1 MPPTE
6 LVDKRQRI
14 GVEMRAMVDK
24 AHTEKR
30 EFTAEENEKFD
41 RMHADDAATKAQL
54 DRILKVEAIEA
65 DLGASRGRQAE
76 PNVVRAPGTYDPPQQ
91 PQSRE
96 EQFSSGLEGF
106 RTWLLAG
113 STERNT
119 LTDERILLAKRVGFD
134 PNQKV
139 IKLRM
144 PMEVPHSV
152 MEARTLEYRDRAEYR
167 AMGVAT
173 GPSGLYGVPN
183 ELMRPLEVA
192 LLTFGGMRQVATI
205 IRTDTGATLPIP
217 MTNDTTNVGE
227 IVAENTTVS
236 SQDLALTQLN
246 LGAYK
251 YSSKMVLVSV
261 ELMQDNAINLATF
274 LGEALG
280 TRIGRITN
288 NHWTTGSGTGQPN
301 GIVTAATVGKTS
313 ATSQQNSILVDD
325 LIDLEHSVDPA
336 YRTAAK
342 FMMHDSTLKA
352 IKKLKD
358 TSGRPLFLPGIATG
372 TPDTILGY
380 PFQINQSMT
389 ALGTTIKSI
398 LFGDLSKYIVRDVR
412 GIELLR
418 LDERFAEFGQ
428 VAFLAFARFD
438 GNLMNAGTAPV
449 KYFINAA

>member
-1 MPPTE
+1 MPPQELSEKRQRLSVQLRE
-6 LVDKRQRI
+6 LVDK
-14 GVEMRAMVDK
+14 
-24 AHTEKR
+24 AHAEKR
-30 EFTAEENEKFD
+30 EFTAEENEVFERLHKED
-41 RMHADDAATKAQL
+41 TSLRASIE
-54 DRILKVEAIEA
+54 RISKVEAIEKE
-65 DLGASRGRQAE
+65 LGESRGRQS
-76 PNVVRAPGTYDPPQQ
+76 DSPP
-91 PQSRE
+91 PFREDGRKHQSQ
-96 EQFSSGLEGF
+96 EQEYMSGLEGF

-113 STERNT
+113 STRRRTITPEQIAHARS
-119 LTDERILLAKRVGFD
+119 VGFD
-134 PNQKV
+134 PNQRD
-139 IKLRM
+139 IELLM
-144 PMEVPHSV
+144 PMEVPHSIN
-152 MEARTLEYRDRAEYR
+152 EAKAMQYR
-167 AMGVAT
+167 AMGVST
-173 GPSGLYGVPN
+173 GPGGLFGVPN

-227 IVAENTTVS
+227 IVAENTTVT

-246 LGAYK
+246 LGAFK
-251 YSSKMVLVSV
+251 YSSKMVLVSI
-261 ELMQDNAINLATF
+261 ELMQDNAINLASF

-288 NHWTTGSGTGQPN
+288 NHFTTGTSGAQPV
-301 GIVTAATVGKTS
+301 GIVTAATAGKTS
-313 ATSQQNSILVDD
+313 ATSQQNTILVDD

-336 YRTAAK
+336 YRASAK

-358 TSGRPLFLPGIATG
+358 TSGRPLFLPGISSSA
-372 TPDTILGY
+372 PDTILGY
-380 PFQINQSMT
+380 PFVINQSMGV
-389 ALGTTIKSI
+389 LGTTIKSI
-398 LFGDLSKYIVRDVR
+398 LFGALDKYLIRDVR

-438 GNLMNAGTAPV
+438 GNLLNAGTNPV

>member
-1 MPPTE
+1 MPVQD
-6 LVDKRQRI
+6 LIDKRQRI
-14 GVEMRAMVDK
+14 AVEMRAMVDK
-24 AHTEKR
+24 ATAEKR
-30 EFTAEENEKFD
+30 EFSGEENARFD
-41 RMHADDAATKAQL
+41 EMHTDDLALKGQI
-54 DRILKVEAIEA
+54 DRISKIEALEA
-65 DLGASRGRQAE
+65 DLSATRGRQSDPQPPSALRRE
-76 PNVVRAPGTYDPPQQ
+76 PKPQT
-91 PQSRE
+91 RHE
-96 EQFSSGLEGF
+96 EYMSGLEGF
-106 RTWLLAG
+106 RTWLIAG
-113 STERNT
+113 STARRT
-119 LTDERILLAKRVGFD
+119 LTADRIEAARRVGFD
-134 PNQKV
+134 PDQRV
-139 IKLRM
+139 IELTM
-144 PMEVPHSV
+144 PVQVPHSPH
-152 MEARTLEYRDRAEYR
+152 EARTMEYKDFPEYR
-167 AMGVAT
+167 AMGVST
-173 GPSGLYGVPN
+173 GPGGLFGVPN
-183 ELMRPLEVA
+183 EMMRPLEVA

-288 NHWTTGSGTGQPN
+288 NHWTTGTGTGQPM

-313 ATSQQNSILVDD
+313 ATSQQTTILVDD

-336 YRTAAK
+336 YRTGAK
-342 FMMHDSTLKA
+342 MMMHDNTLKA

-358 TSGRPLFLPGIATG
+358 SQGRPLFLPGVATG
-372 TPDTILGY
+372 TPDTVLGY
-380 PFQINQSMT
+380 PFQINQSMG
-389 ALGTTIKSI
+389 ALGTTVKSI
-398 LFGDLSKYIVRDVR
+398 LFGALDKYLIRDVR

-438 GNLMNAGTAPV
+438 GNLMNAGTNPV

>member
-1 MPPTE
+1 
-6 LVDKRQRI
+6 
-14 GVEMRAMVDK
+14 MVDK
-24 AHTEKR
+24 AHAEKR

-41 RMHADDAATKAQL
+41 RMHADDTATKAQL
-54 DRILKVEAIEA
+54 ERITKVEAIEA

-76 PNVVRAPGTYDPPQQ
+76 PNVVRAPGVYDPPR
-91 PQSRE
+91 PGSQSRE
-96 EQFSSGLEGF
+96 EQYMSGLEGF

-113 STERNT
+113 STERNI
-119 LTDERILLAKRVGFD
+119 LTDEQIRAAKSVGFD

-144 PMEVPHSV
+144 PMEIPHS
-152 MEARTLEYRDRAEYR
+152 MDEARTLQYRDEFR

-173 GPSGLYGVPN
+173 GPTGLYGVPN

-246 LGAYK
+246 MGAYK

-261 ELMQDNAINLATF
+261 ELMQDNAINLANF

-288 NHWTTGSGTGQPN
+288 THFTTGTGTGQPN
-301 GIVTAATVGKTS
+301 GIVTAATAGKTS

-336 YRTAAK
+336 YRSAAK

-358 TSGRPLFLPGIATG
+358 TQGRPLFLPGIATG
-372 TPDTILGY
+372 APDTILGY
-380 PFQINQSMT
+380 PFQINQSMGV
-389 ALGTTIKSI
+389 LGTTVKSI
-398 LFGDLSKYIVRDVR
+398 LFGALDKYIVRDVR

-438 GNLMNAGTAPV
+438 GNLMNAGTNPV

>member
-1 MPPTE
+1 MPPSE

-24 AHTEKR
+24 AHKEKR
-30 EFTAEENEKFD
+30 EFTAEENEKFELLHAED
-41 RMHADDAATKAQL
+41 RSAKSMLEKVSA
-54 DRILKVEAIEA
+54 VEAIEA
-65 DLGASRGRQAE
+65 DLGASLGRKAE
-76 PNVVRAPGTYDPPQQ
+76 PNVVRSNGGSYDPPKSS
-91 PQSRE
+91 QSRE
-96 EQFSSGLEGF
+96 EQYFAGLEGF

-113 STERNT
+113 STRRRT
-119 LTDERILLAKRVGFD
+119 LTPEQIEHARSVGFD
-134 PNQKV
+134 PNQRD
-139 IKLRM
+139 IELLM
-144 PMEVPHSV
+144 PMQVSHSIA
-152 MEARTLEYRDRAEYR
+152 EARSIEYR
-167 AMGVAT
+167 AMGVST
-173 GPSGLYGVPN
+173 GPGGLFAVPN

-192 LLTFGGMRQVATI
+192 LLTFGGVRQVATI

-246 LGAYK
+246 LGAFK
-251 YSSKMVLVSV
+251 YSSKMVLVSI
-261 ELMQDNAINLATF
+261 ELMQDNAINLASF

-288 NHWTTGSGTGQPN
+288 NHFTTGTSPAQPV

-313 ATSQQNSILVDD
+313 ATSQQQTIIVDD
-325 LIDLEHSVDPA
+325 LIDLEHSVDPS
-336 YRTAAK
+336 YRVAAK

-358 TSGRPLFLPGIATG
+358 TSGRPLFLPGISSGA
-372 TPDTILGY
+372 PDTILGY
-380 PFQINQSMT
+380 PFQINQSMGIL
-389 ALGTTIKSI
+389 ATTIKSI
-398 LFGDLSKYIVRDVR
+398 LFGALDKYIVRDVR

-438 GNLMNAGTAPV
+438 GNLLNAGTNPV
-449 KYFINAA
+449 KYFINAP

>member
-1 MPPTE
+1 MPPQE

-14 GVEMRAMVDK
+14 GVEMRAMVDL
-24 AHTEKR
+24 AHKEKR
-30 EFTAEENEKFD
+30 EFTAEENQKFD
-41 RMHADDAATKAQL
+41 RMHEDDQATKAQL
-54 DRILKVEAIEA
+54 DRITKVEAIEA
-65 DLGASRGRQAE
+65 ELGESRGRKAD
-76 PNVVRAPGTYDPPQQ
+76 PNPTRQPGTYDPPK
-91 PQSRE
+91 PGGGSRE
-96 EQFSSGLEGF
+96 EEFLSGLEGF

-113 STERNT
+113 STKRSK
-119 LTDERILLAKRVGFD
+119 LTAEQIEHAKRVGFD
-134 PNQKV
+134 PAQRDIELV
-139 IKLRM
+139 M
-144 PMEVPHSV
+144 PMEVPHSISQ
-152 MEARTLEYRDRAEYR
+152 ARSMEYR

-173 GPSGLYGVPN
+173 GPTGLYGVPN

-288 NHWTTGSGTGQPN
+288 NHFTTGTGTGQPN
-301 GIVTAATVGKTS
+301 GIVTGATVGKTS
-313 ATSQQNSILVDD
+313 ATSQQTSILVDD

-336 YRTAAK
+336 YRVAAK

-358 TSGRPLFLPGIATG
+358 TSGRPLFLAGISTG

-380 PFQINQSMT
+380 PFQINQSMGV
-389 ALGTTIKSI
+389 LGTTIKSI
-398 LFGDLSKYIVRDVR
+398 LFGALDKYIIRDVR
-412 GIELLR
+412 AVELLR

-438 GNLMNAGTAPV
+438 GALMNAGTNPV